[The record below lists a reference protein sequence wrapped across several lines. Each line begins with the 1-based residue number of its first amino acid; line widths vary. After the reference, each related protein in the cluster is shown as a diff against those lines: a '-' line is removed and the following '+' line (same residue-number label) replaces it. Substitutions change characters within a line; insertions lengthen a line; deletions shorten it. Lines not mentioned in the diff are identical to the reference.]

1 MPPTPEQERR
11 RERLEAGESTEPVW
25 TYRGYEIRPS
35 EFNTAMV
42 HFYRGEIS
50 RANVW
55 RQRLDSTTNW
65 AVVTTGAAFS
75 LAFSSDL
82 ISHAVLILST
92 LLVTLFLYIES
103 RRYRYYELW
112 SYRIRLM
119 ETDFY
124 AAMLVPPFRPAP
136 DWAETLA
143 ENLLHPRFPIS
154 MWEALGRRLR
164 RNYLWIYMIL
174 GLAWL
179 LRTTLVPEPVTSW
192 AQFVAQASI
201 GTIPGEVVALGG
213 LLFYGGLV
221 ALSLITRGL
230 TEATGEVL
238 PRYATH
244 RDSFKKVEERQ
255 AWYRPSRRREQ
266 LLAQIITNDAQA
278 VAETIMNTM
287 ARGVTRLEGTG
298 MYTGEERP
306 VLICAI
312 TATEASQLKHLV
324 NEVDP
329 DAMVIVMPA
338 REILGKG
345 FGALA

>member
-1 MPPTPEQERR
+1 MSPTPEQESR
-11 RERLEAGESTEPVW
+11 RERLEAGVKDEPVW

-42 HFYRGEIS
+42 HLFRGEIT

-65 AVVTTGAAFS
+65 AVITTGAAFS
-75 LAFSSDL
+75 IAFSSDL
-82 ISHAVLILST
+82 VSHAVLILSN

-124 AAMLVPPFRPAP
+124 AAMLVPPFHPAP

-174 GLAWL
+174 GLAWV

-192 AQFVAQASI
+192 QQAVEQAAI
-201 GTIPGEVVALGG
+201 GFIPGQVVLAGG
-213 LLFYGGLV
+213 ALFYAVVFTLGL
-221 ALSLITRGL
+221 ATRGL
-230 TEATGEVL
+230 AEASGEVL
-238 PRYATH
+238 PRYTSH
-244 RDSFKKVEERQ
+244 RDAFQTIEERQ
-255 AWYRPSRRREQ
+255 AWYRPSKRRDQ
-266 LLAQIITNDAQA
+266 LLAQIITDESEA
-278 VAETIMNTM
+278 VAEGIMSTM

-298 MYTGEERP
+298 MYTGKERP
-306 VLICAI
+306 VLLCAI
-312 TATEASQLKHLV
+312 TVTEASQLKALV
-324 NEVDP
+324 REIDE
-329 DAMVIVMPA
+329 DALIIVMPVQ
-338 REILGKG
+338 EILGKG
-345 FGALA
+345 FGAHS